1 MVGQRVVGDDFRMEP
16 FDQIDRCVSDI
27 RDSSWAFNEAAG
39 RKGSS
44 AAASLALITLEEA
57 LLALGSGWYEIRGD
71 SARAQIDDHRDSR
84 IARLDDIAAELAG
97 CARRCRE
104 TRLAL
109 MALDP
114 PEARPPSEPQPQ
126 LVAL

>member
-1 MVGQRVVGDDFRMEP
+1 MAGHCVIGDDFAMKTL
-16 FDQIDRCVSDI
+16 DQIDRCVSDI
-27 RDSSWAFNEAAG
+27 RDSSWGFHEAAG

-44 AAASLALITLEEA
+44 AAASLALITLEESF
-57 LLALGSGWYEIRGD
+57 LALSSGWYEIRGD
-71 SARAQIDDHRDSR
+71 SARAQTDGNRDSR
-84 IARLDDIAAELAG
+84 IARLDDLAAELAS

-109 MALDP
+109 MAIDP
-114 PEARPPSEPQPQ
+114 PEGGIPSAPQPQ

>member
-1 MVGQRVVGDDFRMEP
+1 MVGQRAMGDDFGMEP

-39 RKGSS
+39 RKGS
-44 AAASLALITLEEA
+44 AAAAALALITLEEA
-57 LLALGSGWYEIRGD
+57 FLALSSGWYEIRDD
-71 SARAQIDDHRDSR
+71 SARAQPDDHRDSR

-109 MALDP
+109 MAIDP
-114 PEARPPSEPQPQ
+114 PEERTPSEPQPQ